1 MHIYKSLEPLPARS
15 RGCVLALGSFDGFH
29 LGHQNVIGR
38 AAQIADDMNA
48 PLGVFVTEPHPRM
61 VFQPDMPAFLLTPL
75 ATKAQLLADFGV
87 DHLCALPF
95 NKHVA
100 TMCAADFV
108 LNILIKQ
115 IGAIHLVFGYDYRFG
130 QKRGGGADVLTW
142 MGNYEGFS
150 TTQLEPIGVGV
161 EGSAGEIYSSTLV
174 RQAIREGMV
183 RRAASLLGHWWS
195 VEAVVQQGDQRGR
208 TIGFPTANMEI
219 EDYIKPRYGVYAM
232 RIHLPK
238 TGENLVGVA
247 NVGKRPTFD
256 KEDVKLEV
264 HIFDFDRD
272 IYGETLQCE
281 FVSFI
286 RGEQKFD
293 GIDALK
299 AQITKD
305 CDTAK
310 LALSNPDNA
319 ADRFPKPHRSDFT
332 GKEGA

>member
-1 MHIYKSLEPLPARS
+1 MDIFHSLDPLPARS

-29 LGHQNVIGR
+29 RGHQNVIGQ
-38 AAQIADDMNA
+38 AAQMADAMQTT
-48 PLGVFVTEPHPRM
+48 LGVLVTEPHPRM
-61 VFQPDMPAFLLTPL
+61 VFQPNAPAFLLTPL
-75 ATKAQLLADFGV
+75 ATKAKLLADFGV

-95 NKHVA
+95 SRSLA

-130 QKRGGGADVLTW
+130 QKRGGGADVLSW
-142 MGNYEGFS
+142 MGAQEGFG

-174 RQAIREGMV
+174 RDAIREGMV

-195 VEAVVQQGDQRGR
+195 VEAQVHMGDQRGR
-208 TIGFPTANMEI
+208 TIGFPTANMDI
-219 EDYIKPRYGVYAM
+219 EEYIKPRFGVYAV
-232 RIHLPK
+232 RVHLPK
-238 TGENLVGVA
+238 TGESFVGVA

-272 IYGETLQCE
+272 IYGETLQVD

-286 RGEQKFD
+286 RGEHKFD

-299 AQITKD
+299 AQIAKD

-310 LALSNPDNA
+310 LALENPDNA
-319 ADRFPKPHRSDFT
+319 ADRFPKPNRSDFA
-332 GKEGA
+332 KKD